1 METIRECNAH
11 VLASFPIHLVA
22 SFVTSI
28 VQAGVLAY
36 RSDAEGSLQ
45 ILLITSRKRGRWT
58 IPKGLVGL
66 RLDPRSAA
74 RIEAQEEA
82 GISGKVSAEPLGTYE
97 YRKKWYAKCEVS
109 VYAMRVTTQE
119 ADWPERH
126 MRKRKWFEPQDA
138 VAAIQRKSL
147 RRFVKGAL
155 ARLTQADEP
164 AGTRRSTAL
173 PHFQP

>member
-1 METIRECNAH
+1 M
-11 VLASFPIHLVA
+11 
-22 SFVTSI
+22 TSI

-58 IPKGLVGL
+58 IPKGVVGL

-82 GISGKVSAEPLGTYE
+82 GISGKLSPEPLGTYE
-97 YRKKWYAKCEVS
+97 YRKCYAKCRVS
-109 VYAMRVTTQE
+109 VYAMRVMAQE

-138 VAAIQRKSL
+138 VAAIRRKSL
-147 RRFVKGAL
+147 RRLVKGAL
-155 ARLTQADEP
+155 AHLTQAD
-164 AGTRRSTAL
+164 ARASTRGSAAV